1 MVVFLNEAEGVCESA
16 ESLSYGFSFR
26 PQPAKVKVGVSYA
39 GVVHGVD
46 LVNAFVDVFMHGAV
60 FVIERCK
67 HCFCS
72 RNISLFVQI
81 ETADKVSFHLVSTLA
96 VKGYLFLCCKKKC
109 HRQVVVVEV
118 TDLVVFGG
126 KIGVDKLGLENKV
139 AVDAVVSAVHVQGE
153 RAVFFDFASQVKYA
167 FACPRSLK
175 YVTYTHNCSGNV
187 KGSVI
192 AVGKSLSV
200 YVENNN
206 GVLVLKF
213 RRNIARQFEP
223 STTKFFICP
232 KVTFFNLF
240 KGVVF

>member
-1 MVVFLNEAEGVCESA
+1 M
-16 ESLSYGFSFR
+16 
-26 PQPAKVKVGVSYA
+26 
-39 GVVHGVD
+39 
-46 LVNAFVDVFMHGAV
+46 
-60 FVIERCK
+60 
-67 HCFCS
+67 
-72 RNISLFVQI
+72 
-81 ETADKVSFHLVSTLA
+81 SFHLVGTLA
-96 VKGYLFLCCKKKC
+96 VKGYVFLCGKEKC

-118 TDLVVFGG
+118 TDLIVFGG

-153 RAVFFDFASQVKYA
+153 RAVRLHLSSQVKYA

-175 YVTYTHNCSGNV
+175 YVTYTHNGGGNV

-192 AVGKSLSV
+192 TVGKSLSV

-213 RRNIARQFEP
+213 RRNFARQFEP

-240 KGVVF
+240 KGVVFQVFIGDRLGTFHALCSEVDGVSVDVAAHSPYVFGEGGVFQHSAKQIFDDFNHIAPSFCVASAPARFAFSVTGMRASTVRGV